1 MLQDIEQL
9 PQSCTARKWPGTQV
23 DVTPTRRLLIFAV
36 SLEFERSLSLCHR
49 RPPGRPA
56 GPTSG
61 EGWEQIPRNL
71 LMAALP
77 CAPPP
82 SQEWVTST
90 ELLISL
96 DRLNTFG
103 DDIFKDPKV
112 LQSYYYAVSDF
123 SVGGR

>member
-1 MLQDIEQL
+1 MGANIQGPADGR
-9 PQSCTARKWPGTQV
+9 PSP
-23 DVTPTRRLLIFAV
+23 
-36 SLEFERSLSLCHR
+36 SLSAT
-49 RPPGRPA
+49 P
-56 GPTSG
+56 
-61 EGWEQIPRNL
+61 
-71 LMAALP
+71 
-77 CAPPP
+77 
-82 SQEWVTST
+82 QEWVTST